1 MDPLLDSPTP
11 PSPSSTNVYN
21 AESNGLHTS
30 DTKDITVF
38 TIYPQFFI
46 LKQIISVLTNIANK
60 AYNSLAS
67 SPEIKI

>member
-1 MDPLLDSPTP
+1 MDPLLDFFP
-11 PSPSSTNVYN
+11 PFFYQCVYN